1 MEGHELQVI
10 KGALQ
15 SLSKNKPWL
24 IIELN
29 NLFYNISNIKQWIV
43 YDLLTKLGYT
53 SNFDETTNL
62 SKSYC
67 RDILFYY
74 KTNKESKHL
83 PPFL

>member
-15 SLSKNKPWL
+15 SLTRNKPWL

-29 NLFYNISNIKQWIV
+29 NLFYNISNITQWNV
-43 YDLLTKLGYT
+43 YKLLCELGYS

-74 KTNKESKHL
+74 KTNKESEHL
-83 PPFL
+83 PSFL